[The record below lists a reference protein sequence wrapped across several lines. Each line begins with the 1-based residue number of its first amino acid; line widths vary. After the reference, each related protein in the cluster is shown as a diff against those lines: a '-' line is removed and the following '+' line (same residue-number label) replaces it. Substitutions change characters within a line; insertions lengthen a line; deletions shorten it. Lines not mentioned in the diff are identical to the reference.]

1 MARLLRVRAGRRYLP
16 ALPASAASEQ
26 VRTAAWSSLF
36 GAAAVR
42 YGDAKEADVLAQERR
57 DAILRALLPSGAATV
72 ADLADGLGVSEMTIR
87 RDLGVLAAQ
96 QLVEKVHGG
105 AVLAKRG
112 AAEPHFAAKR
122 HVNAAAKAAIAEAA
136 APMVTDGMTV
146 ALSAGTTT
154 WQVARRLRGG
164 AVRDLT
170 FVTNSLNV
178 AGALEANGWHSI
190 VVSGGSFRTPSD
202 ALVGPFANQVLR
214 QLNTDLL
221 LLGVHSIDP
230 RVGLTTPNIAEAET
244 NRVMV
249 AGARRVVVVADS
261 SKLGQVS
268 LATFAACDEIDELVT
283 DTGADQATLDAL
295 ADTGLRIRL
304 VEPRPLAR
312 PANGAAS

>member
-1 MARLLRVRAGRRYLP
+1 M
-16 ALPASAASEQ
+16 
-26 VRTAAWSSLF
+26 
-36 GAAAVR
+36 
-42 YGDAKEADVLAQERR
+42 VLAQERR

-72 ADLADGLGVSEMTIR
+72 AALADGLGVSEMTIR

-105 AVLAKRG
+105 AVLTRRG
-112 AAEPHFAAKR
+112 TAEPHFATKR
-122 HVNAAAKAAIAEAA
+122 RSNAAAKVAIAEAA
-136 APMVTDGMTV
+136 VAMVQDGMTV

-164 AVRDLT
+164 GIGDLT

-178 AGALEANGWHSI
+178 AGALEANGWRSI

-214 QLNTDLL
+214 QLNADLL
-221 LLGVHSIDP
+221 MMGVHSIDA
-230 RVGLTTPNIAEAET
+230 RAGLTTPNIAEAET
-244 NRVMV
+244 NRIMV

-268 LATFAACDEIDELVT
+268 LATFAGCDEVDELIT

-295 ADTGLRIRL
+295 GATGMRLQL
-304 VEPRPLAR
+304 VEPQPLRRPVD
-312 PANGAAS
+312 GAAS

>member
-1 MARLLRVRAGRRYLP
+1 M
-16 ALPASAASEQ
+16 
-26 VRTAAWSSLF
+26 
-36 GAAAVR
+36 
-42 YGDAKEADVLAQERR
+42 VLAQERR
-57 DAILRALLPSGAATV
+57 DAILRALLGSGAATV
-72 ADLADGLGVSEMTIR
+72 ADLAGGLGVSEMTIR

-112 AAEPHFAAKR
+112 AAEPHFATKR
-122 HVNAAAKAAIAEAA
+122 SINAAAKAAIAEAA
-136 APMVTDGMTV
+136 VAMVHDGMTV

-154 WQVARRLRGG
+154 WQVARRLTGG
-164 AVRDLT
+164 PVGQLT

-202 ALVGPFANQVLR
+202 ALVGPFANQTLR
-214 QLNTDLL
+214 QLNVDLL
-221 LLGVHSIDP
+221 VLGVHSIDA
-230 RVGLTTPNIAEAET
+230 RAGLTTPNVAEAET

-268 LATFAACDEIDELVT
+268 LATFAGCDEVEELIT
-283 DTGADQATLDAL
+283 DTGADQATLAAL
-295 ADTGLRIRL
+295 AAAGLRTRL
-304 VEPRPLAR
+304 VEPEPLRRSAE
-312 PANGAAS
+312 GAAS

>member
-1 MARLLRVRAGRRYLP
+1 
-16 ALPASAASEQ
+16 
-26 VRTAAWSSLF
+26 
-36 GAAAVR
+36 VR

-136 APMVTDGMTV
+136 VAMVTDGMTV

-178 AGALEANGWHSI
+178 AGALEANGWHAI

-221 LLGVHSIDP
+221 LLGVHSIDA

-268 LATFAACDEIDELVT
+268 LATFAACDEVDELVT
-283 DTGADQATLDAL
+283 DSGADQATLDAL

-304 VEPRPLAR
+304 VEPRPLPR
-312 PANGAAS
+312 PADGAAS

>member
-1 MARLLRVRAGRRYLP
+1 M
-16 ALPASAASEQ
+16 
-26 VRTAAWSSLF
+26 
-36 GAAAVR
+36 
-42 YGDAKEADVLAQERR
+42 VLAQERR

-87 RDLGVLAAQ
+87 RDLGMLAGQ

-112 AAEPHFAAKR
+112 AAEPHFATKR
-122 HVNAAAKAAIAEAA
+122 RINAAAKGAIAEAA
-136 APMVTDGMTV
+136 VAMVHDGMTV

-164 AVRDLT
+164 PVGELT

-178 AGALEANGWHSI
+178 AGALETNGWNSI

-202 ALVGPFANQVLR
+202 ALVGPFANQTLR
-214 QLNTDLL
+214 QLNADLL
-221 LLGVHSIDP
+221 VLGVHSIDAKA
-230 RVGLTTPNIAEAET
+230 GLTTPNIAEAET

-261 SKLGQVS
+261 SKLGQVT
-268 LATFAACDEIDELVT
+268 LATFAGCDEVDELIT
-283 DTGADQATLDAL
+283 DTGADQATLEAL
-295 ADTGLRIRL
+295 ADAGLRTHL
-304 VEPRPLAR
+304 VDPQPLRRSAE
-312 PANGAAS
+312 GAS

>member
-1 MARLLRVRAGRRYLP
+1 
-16 ALPASAASEQ
+16 
-26 VRTAAWSSLF
+26 
-36 GAAAVR
+36 
-42 YGDAKEADVLAQERR
+42 VLAQERL

-72 ADLADGLGVSEMTIR
+72 ADLAGGLGVSEMTIR

-122 HVNAAAKAAIAEAA
+122 HVNAPAKAAIAEAA
-136 APMVTDGMTV
+136 AAMVDDGMTV

-178 AGALEANGWHSI
+178 AGALEANGWPSI

-214 QLNTDLL
+214 QLNADLL

-230 RVGLTTPNIAEAET
+230 RVGLTTPNVAEAET

-249 AGARRVVVVADS
+249 GGARRVVVADS

-268 LATFAACDEIDELVT
+268 LATFAACDEVDELVT

-295 ADTGLRIRL
+295 ADTGLRVRL
-304 VEPRPLAR
+304 VEPRPLSR
-312 PANGAAS
+312 PADGAAS

>member
-1 MARLLRVRAGRRYLP
+1 MSMASGTVRLAP
-16 ALPASAASEQ
+16 
-26 VRTAAWSSLF
+26 
-36 GAAAVR
+36 
-42 YGDAKEADVLAQERR
+42 KEADVLAQERR

-72 ADLADGLGVSEMTIR
+72 ADLAAALEVSEMTIR
-87 RDLGVLAAQ
+87 RDLVALASR

-105 AVLAKRG
+105 AVLAKGG
-112 AAEPHFAAKR
+112 AAEPHFATKR
-122 HVNAAAKAAIAEAA
+122 RINAPAKAAIAEAA
-136 APMVTDGMTV
+136 VALVHDGMTV

-154 WQVARRLRGG
+154 WQVARRLQGG
-164 AVRDLT
+164 GLRDLT

-202 ALVGPFANQVLR
+202 ALVGPFANQILR
-214 QLNTDLL
+214 QLNADLL

-230 RVGLTTPNIAEAET
+230 KVGLTTPNVAEAET

-268 LATFAACDEIDELVT
+268 LATFAGCDEVDELVT
-283 DTGADQATLDAL
+283 DSGADQATLDAL
-295 ADTGLRIRL
+295 ADAGVQIRL
-304 VEPRPLAR
+304 VEPRPQRR
-312 PANGAAS
+312 PAHGAAS

>member
-1 MARLLRVRAGRRYLP
+1 M
-16 ALPASAASEQ
+16 
-26 VRTAAWSSLF
+26 
-36 GAAAVR
+36 R
-42 YGDAKEADVLAQERR
+42 YGRAPKEADVLAQERR
-57 DAILRALLPSGAATV
+57 DAIMRALLPSGAATV
-72 ADLADGLGVSEMTIR
+72 AELADGLGVSEMTIR

-105 AVLAKRG
+105 AVLAKGG
-112 AAEPHFAAKR
+112 AAEPHFATKR
-122 HVNAAAKAAIAEAA
+122 RINAPAKAAIAEAA
-136 APMVTDGMTV
+136 AALVHDGMTV

-164 AVRDLT
+164 GLRDLT

-202 ALVGPFANQVLR
+202 ALVGPFANQTLR
-214 QLNTDLL
+214 QLNADLL
-221 LLGVHSIDP
+221 LLGVHSIDA
-230 RVGLTTPNIAEAET
+230 RVGLTTPNVAEAET

-249 AGARRVVVVADS
+249 AGARRVVAVADS

-268 LATFAACDEIDELVT
+268 LATFASCDEVDELIT

-295 ADTGLRIRL
+295 AATGLGIRL
-304 VEPRPLAR
+304 VRPQALPLAV
-312 PANGAAS
+312 GETAS

>member
-1 MARLLRVRAGRRYLP
+1 LAG
-16 ALPASAASEQ
+16 
-26 VRTAAWSSLF
+26 
-36 GAAAVR
+36 
-42 YGDAKEADVLAQERR
+42 KEADVLAQERR

-72 ADLADGLGVSEMTIR
+72 ADLAGGLGVSEMTIR

-105 AVLAKRG
+105 AVLVRRG

-136 APMVTDGMTV
+136 VAMVRDGMTV

-154 WQVARRLRGG
+154 WQVARRLRAG
-164 AVRDLT
+164 AVHDLT

-202 ALVGPFANQVLR
+202 ALVGPFANQALR
-214 QLNTDLL
+214 QLNADLL
-221 LLGVHSIDP
+221 LLGVHSIDAKA
-230 RVGLTTPNIAEAET
+230 GLTTPNIAEAET

-268 LATFAACDEIDELVT
+268 LATFAGCDEVDELIT
-283 DTGADQATLDAL
+283 DTAAGPATLDAL
-295 ADTGLRIRL
+295 AEAGLPARL
-304 VEPRPLAR
+304 VEPRPLRR
-312 PANGAAS
+312 PADGAAS